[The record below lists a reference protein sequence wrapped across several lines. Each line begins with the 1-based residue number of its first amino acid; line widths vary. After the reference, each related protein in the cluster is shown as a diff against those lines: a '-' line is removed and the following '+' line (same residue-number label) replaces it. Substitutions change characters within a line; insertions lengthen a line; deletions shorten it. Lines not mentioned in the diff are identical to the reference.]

1 MTPFVRHLTRDVAR
15 VTLSCHIFLR
25 AILTAV
31 KRCWAGDDD
40 PLMLAYHDRE
50 WGVPLHGDRELF
62 AKLVSN
68 ARAFLEF
75 RAREGSFDAFLWSFV
90 GHTPRQYRRRSLRD
104 LPARSRESDRM
115 SAALTERG

>member
-15 VTLSCHIFLR
+15 VTLSCHVFLR

-62 AKLVSN
+62 AKLVLDGFQAGLSW
-68 ARAFLEF
+68 AVILHKRSEE
-75 RAREGSFDAFLWSFV
+75 RRV
-90 GHTPRQYRRRSLRD
+90 GKEC
-104 LPARSRESDRM
+104 RSRWSREY
-115 SAALTERG
+115 